1 MATGRLPTAPAAAPS
16 MILVALGG
24 NLPTP
29 EFGPPERALAEA
41 LRRLEARGARTIAR
55 SRFWRS
61 APVPPSDQPDY
72 VNAAAR
78 LETTLAP
85 EALLAAMLEVE
96 RELGRVRR
104 ERWGARTLDLD
115 LLAYRNVVR
124 RSRDLTLPHPRLA
137 ERAFVLV
144 PLAEIAAD
152 WRHPVLGLTVAE
164 MLARLPE
171 AALAAVRPA

>member
-1 MATGRLPTAPAAAPS
+1 

-24 NLPTP
+24 NLPSP
-29 EFGPPERALAEA
+29 EFGPPERTLREA
-41 LRRLEARGARTIAR
+41 LRRLAARGAATVAR
-55 SRFWRS
+55 SRFWRT

-72 VNAAAR
+72 LNAAAR
-78 LETTLAP
+78 LETELAP

-104 ERWGARTLDLD
+104 ERWGARTVDLD
-115 LLAYRNVVR
+115 LLAYR
-124 RSRDLTLPHPRLA
+124 DLALQSPDLVLPHPRLA
-137 ERAFVLV
+137 ERVFVLA

-152 WRHPVLGLTVAE
+152 WRHPTLGLTVVQ

-171 AALAAVRPA
+171 AERATARPA